1 MYNMHL
7 CILLLG
13 PITYFVS
20 IEVSPFIII
29 LVEEKN
35 WLCNLPKAHQQ
46 IFYQCPQN

>member
-29 LVEEKN
+29 LVEEEK
-35 WLCNLPKAHQQ
+35 LVM
-46 IFYQCPQN
+46 